1 MKSPQILLA
10 DDHVLLMDAIRKLLE
25 PEFEVVG
32 TVSDGKALIATA
44 MALRPDL
51 IVLDLGLPLLNGMDA
66 GRRLKMLLPRARLL
80 VVTMNEDVGIAVRA
94 LREWASGFLLKKCA
108 GTELL
113 VAIREVLRGH
123 TYVTP
128 RMAQQLQREFIR
140 GPELS
145 GDKVLTRRQRE
156 VLQLLAEGL
165 TMKEAADMLS
175 LTTRTVAFHKYSIM
189 QDFNLRSNLD
199 LLKLAIREQLVP
211 AA

>member
-145 GDKVLTRRQRE
+145 RRQGSHAAAKRSATTLGRRAHHE
-156 VLQLLAEGL
+156 GSRGYAEPDDENRGIPQVQHHAGLQSAQQSGFV
-165 TMKEAADMLS
+165 EAG
-175 LTTRTVAFHKYSIM
+175 
-189 QDFNLRSNLD
+189 N
-199 LLKLAIREQLVP
+199 P
-211 AA
+211 